1 MGAKAKAEGG
11 SSVAIGGA
19 FNTFAGWE
27 YTAATGTQGV
37 AVGAGA
43 KASGDYGT
51 AIGPVARATAI
62 ATTALGD
69 FALASG
75 EAATAMGATPYARGV
90 FGSRTGERRVGH
102 EWARTWR
109 CRWWLNVYKKK

>member
-51 AIGPVARATAI
+51 AIGPVARAPAFAPTP
-62 ATTALGD
+62 LGY
-69 FALASG
+69 FALARR
-75 EAATAMGATPYARGV
+75 ETATPLGTAPYARGPL
-90 FGSRTGERRVGH
+90 GPRRQDSRVGK
-102 EWARTWR
+102 E
-109 CRWWLNVYKKK
+109 

>member
-51 AIGPVARATAI
+51 AIGPVARATAF
-62 ATTALGD
+62 ATTAMGN

-75 EAATAMGATPYARGV
+75 QNATPLGPASSASGSVVTAHRLAAPHQILARP
-90 FGSRTGERRVGH
+90 
-102 EWARTWR
+102 
-109 CRWWLNVYKKK
+109 C